1 MSALSNTAPPPYFEA
16 PPAYSE
22 HGEDLAAQVEQM
34 KVAMEKMR
42 LERDEMMWKMH
53 LEKEAMME
61 KMEMMR
67 LEKEAL
73 TKQGHSVSSQMRI
86 QTEMKEFIAKEKHWS
101 SDFDSWDKN
110 STLPAHIRSFVDTF
124 LKTIPTETV
133 YAIHSII
140 VKSYGKRGQDG
151 IMYAPNGPSRLKL
164 YIATDSKVYTV
175 DIYGDIIKDRSGDI
189 NKDILNCIMYPGY
202 VFKAIVTFP
211 SEPNPTFWRAV
222 FSQMGQ
228 GEIQFSVVG
237 EEGYELYTN
246 AIAKLEAL
254 FKSFR

>member
-1 MSALSNTAPPPYFEA
+1 MSALSNTVPPPPYFEVTQFQA

-22 HGEDLAAQVEQM
+22 QGDDLCAQLEQM
-34 KVAMEKMR
+34 KAAMEKMR

-101 SDFDSWDKN
+101 SDFNSWDKQ
-110 STLPAHIRSFVDTF
+110 SKHPAPVRSFVSSF

-133 YAIHSII
+133 YAIHSITLDD
-140 VKSYGKRGQDG
+140 SG
-151 IMYAPNGPSRLKL
+151 YAACPGDRPFQISRVNL
-164 YIATDSKVYTV
+164 YIATDSKVYTIELTGGLSYRDYQIPPTPIFRV
-175 DIYGDIIKDRSGDI
+175 
-189 NKDILNCIMYPGY
+189 
-202 VFKAIVTFP
+202 IVTFP

-222 FSQMGQ
+222 FSQMGKEDILFTAWGQ
-228 GEIQFSVVG
+228 GNRGDAYSVS
-237 EEGYELYTN
+237 N
-246 AIAKLEAL
+246 AKLEAL

>member
-1 MSALSNTAPPPYFEA
+1 MSALSNTFPPPPYFEA

-34 KVAMEKMR
+34 KAAMEQMR

-101 SDFDSWDKN
+101 SDFDSWDKQ
-110 STLPAHIRSFVDTF
+110 SKHPAPVRSIMSSF

-133 YAIHSII
+133 YAIHSIKLRYSGGTI
-140 VKSYGKRGQDG
+140 SGSFCCPHSKVQ
-151 IMYAPNGPSRLKL
+151 L
-164 YIATDSKVYTV
+164 YIVTHSKVYMMQL
-175 DIYGDIIKDRSGDI
+175 GGDI
-189 NKDILNCIMYPGY
+189 NDNWQIDPIWS
-202 VFKAIVTFP
+202 VFRAIVTFP
-211 SEPNPTFWRAV
+211 SEPTPIFWRAV
-222 FSQMGQ
+222 FSQLGQ
-228 GEIQFSVVG
+228 KDIEFNTSGQSG
-237 EEGYELYTN
+237 SGYYDAT
-246 AIAKLEAL
+246 AKLEAL
-254 FKSFR
+254 FKSFQ